1 MVRKVVGGD
10 RLITL
15 LRMACISGVDG
26 RIPVGTCEADGG
38 GDRRDF
44 SPCTRAQWMEPARKV
59 GNSCWQTEHVEGVWI
74 FRVSCTHLA

>member
-1 MVRKVVGGD
+1 VRQVVGGD

-38 GDRRDF
+38 GDHRDF
-44 SPCTRAQWMEPARKV
+44 SPCTRA
-59 GNSCWQTEHVEGVWI
+59 
-74 FRVSCTHLA
+74 